1 MSIYKYDAS
10 TNTYVL
16 VDDSS
21 LLGTDSSLANLS
33 VATDLSDYAPGSTAS
48 VTATVGVGDTVT
60 FNVSDVAGAAVS
72 GTNQPWTV
80 TDGGPGDLD
89 GTANGVIQ
97 TSWAVGLDAAGQSF
111 VLSATDQTAGAM
123 VTTSFTDSPHTPV
136 PAVVPANLTN
146 GIVFLTG
153 DTNTSTGTG
162 IFPSF
167 VQIQASPQEGGV
179 EQAFNTDAAPVE
191 DSGSS
196 PQHNHSLLLSAVPIV
211 TVNGVDYREF
221 RLDLNEQSDPI
232 SLDKLQIYA
241 ATSGNLTS
249 LAGLTQIYDM
259 DGGADGKTGG
269 GDDVDV
275 SVGLTAWSSGSG
287 HSDYKV
293 LIPNSYFAGTDPGA
307 YIYLYS
313 QFSNADAGFEEWS
326 VGPTSP
332 AGTTPVAVVGID
344 KQISVDGTN
353 WQDVGVYGTI
363 AGSDAAPTL
372 LAGST
377 VYYKVVVTNETV
389 PNASD
394 LNPEMLVSSLT
405 DDPALSFQ
413 YQSGDT
419 NNNGLID
426 LGESWTYTASTTAV
440 DGLQPGG
447 NGQKLQIDTATV
459 TGTVTDQ
466 YGTTTST
473 NSDQANY
480 IGVTPKIAIDKVTV
494 DGTLDANGNL
504 VLADGKGAAGDNLT
518 IIAGENI
525 IWEYKVTN
533 PGDVALSNVTVT
545 DDHTG
550 VTPTSLLNGDGFNV
564 GDTNEDG
571 KLDTN
576 ETWIYTAAGVAI
588 DGAYTNKGTASGSFT
603 DSAGHTATPTASD
616 SSGYIGVNPAIAIDK
631 VTTGVDSV
639 TVVNGVVTSMHT
651 STGDGLSFL
660 AGYGVTWTYT
670 VTNSGDVALANVAVT
685 DDQPGVSPTAVLQGD
700 HVHNVGD
707 INDNGLLDVGESWI
721 FTASGTSVLGNYS
734 NTGTAS
740 GSFTDTAH
748 HTVTPTASDSSSYIG
763 TFTEQGGTLTQGF
776 WGSHTDAWDG
786 TLGKESNSTKSA
798 YSSGV
803 LSALDVNPRHDGNL
817 LLGDSNHNGV
827 ADDAHD
833 LLISDALAASI
844 LSSST
849 SGDARIIMLQQTIAA
864 QLNIDNGKAEP
875 NDLIDEAVMWLTGK
889 GAWSGNGFTVDADN
903 NGIID
908 TSGGKLA
915 GSAVSTSGN
924 AWQKYVD
931 VTDPSSGIADWN
943 GGKEAEG
950 EGLKNALMWWNDGHL
965 VISTSGQVAYDTN
978 GTSAGGINPAT
989 VNLNTL
995 DEFWLTLHQ
1004 QTSLTGIA

>member
-1 MSIYKYDAS
+1 MSFYKYDAS
-10 TNTYVL
+10 TNTYIL
-16 VDDSS
+16 VDEAT
-21 LLGTDSSLANLS
+21 LLATDPSLANIA
-33 VATDLSDYAPGSTAS
+33 VATDLSDYAPGSTANF
-48 VTATVGVGDTVT
+48 TATVGVGDTVT
-60 FNVSDVAGAAVS
+60 FNVADVAGVAVS
-72 GTNQPWTV
+72 GTDQPWTV

-89 GTANGVIQ
+89 GVANGVIQ
-97 TSWAVGLDAAGQSF
+97 TSWAVGQDAAGQSF
-111 VLSATDQTAGAM
+111 VLSATDQTAGVM
-123 VTTSFTDSPHTPV
+123 VTTGFTDSPHTTV
-136 PAVVPANLTN
+136 PAAVPADLTN

-167 VQIQASPQEGGV
+167 VEIQAKPQEGGV
-179 EQAFNTDAAPVE
+179 EQAFNTDAAPIE

-211 TVNGVDYREF
+211 TVGGVDYREF
-221 RLDLNEQSDPI
+221 RLDLNEQIDSI

-249 LAGLTQIYDM
+249 LAGLAEIYDM
-259 DGGADGKTGG
+259 DGGPDGKTGG
-269 GDDVDV
+269 GNDVDV

-293 LIPNSYFAGTDPGA
+293 LIPNSYFAGTDPGS
-307 YIYLYS
+307 YIYFYS

-326 VGPTSP
+326 VGPVSP
-332 AGTTPVAVVGID
+332 TGTTPAAVVGID

-353 WQDVGVYGTI
+353 WLDVGQYGTI

-372 LAGST
+372 LAGSM
-377 VYYKVVVTNETV
+377 VYYKVIITNDTV

-394 LNPEMLVSSLT
+394 LDPKMLITSLT
-405 DDPALSFQ
+405 DDPTLTFT
-413 YQSGDT
+413 YLSGDA
-419 NNNGLID
+419 NSNGLID
-426 LGESWTYTASTTAV
+426 LGESWTYTASATAV
-440 DGLQPGG
+440 DGLQDG
-447 NGQKLQIDTATV
+447 NGQLLQIDTATV

-466 YGTTTST
+466 FGKTTGT

-504 VLADGKGAAGDNLT
+504 ASGAAGDNLT

-525 IWEYKVTN
+525 LWEYKVTN
-533 PGDVALSNVTVT
+533 PGDVALSGVTVT
-545 DDHTG
+545 DNRAG
-550 VTPTSLLNGDGFNV
+550 VTPVGLMSGGFNV
-564 GDTNEDG
+564 GDTNHNG
-571 KLDTN
+571 LLDTN

-588 DGAYTNKGTASGSFT
+588 DGAYTNTGTASGSFT
-603 DSAGHTATPTASD
+603 DSAGHTATPTVSD
-616 SSGYIGVNPAIAIDK
+616 GSGYTGVNPAIHIDK

-639 TVVNGVVTSMHT
+639 TIVNGVVTSTHT

-660 AGYGVTWTYT
+660 AGYGVSWTYT
-670 VTNSGDVALANVAVT
+670 VTNAGDVALSDISVT
-685 DDQPGVSPTAVLQGD
+685 DNQPGVSPTGVLQGD
-700 HVHNVGD
+700 HIHNVGD
-707 INDNGLLDVGESWI
+707 SNDNGLLDVGESWI
-721 FTASGTSVLGNYS
+721 YTASGTTILGNYS

-740 GSFTDTAH
+740 GSFTDTAL
-748 HTVTPTASDSSSYIG
+748 HTATPTATDDSSYIG

-786 TLGKESNSTKSA
+786 VSGKESNPTKSA
-798 YSSGV
+798 YNSGV

-817 LLGDSNHNGV
+817 LLGDANGNG
-827 ADDAHD
+827 ATDNGEHT
-833 LLISDALAASI
+833 LLISDSLAASI

-849 SGDARIIMLQQTIAA
+849 TGDARIIMLQQTIAA
-864 QLNIDNGKAEP
+864 QLNIDNGKTEP

-889 GAWSGNGFTVDADN
+889 GAWSGNGFTLDADN
-903 NGIID
+903 NGVID
-908 TSGGKLA
+908 TTGTKLA
-915 GSAVSTSGN
+915 GTSVSTSSN
-924 AWQKYVD
+924 AWQKFVD
-931 VTDPSSGIADWN
+931 VTDPSTGIADWN
-943 GGKEAEG
+943 GGKEADG

-965 VISTSGQVAYDTN
+965 VTSTSGQVAYDTN